1 MPFARINGIRIH
13 YEVYGAGAPVL
24 LINGLSAPGVNWLY
38 QVRDLSPHYQVI
50 TFDNR
55 GVGESDLPESKTYP
69 TALMADDA
77 ARLLEHVGVRRAHVV
92 GASMGGTIA
101 QELALRHPRM
111 VRSLVLACTW
121 AKGDG
126 RFIRTVESWV
136 TLTRK
141 LTLEERFRDVL
152 FPLVYSPAF
161 FERPGALSESLMRV
175 LAYPFPTTPE
185 GMERQARGLLAW
197 NGTRVRDLKK
207 VKAPARILV
216 GRDDILTPPAFSRA
230 LARLIPKA
238 QLKILPGGHGFF
250 IEEAEAFNR
259 AVLAFLRRVK

>member
-1 MPFARINGIRIH
+1 VPFAQINKIQVH
-13 YEVYGAGAPVL
+13 YEIYGAGDPVL
-24 LINGLSAPGVNWLY
+24 MINGLSAPGINWLY
-38 QVRDLSPHYQVI
+38 QVRDLSPHFQLI

-55 GVGESDLPESKTYP
+55 GVGESELPPAEVYP
-69 TALMADDA
+69 IAVMADDA
-77 ARLLEHVGVRRAHVV
+77 ARLLQHLGVRHAHVV
-92 GASMGGTIA
+92 GASMGGAIA
-101 QELALRHPRM
+101 QELALRHPDL

-126 RFIRTVESWV
+126 RFVHTVESWV
-136 TLTRK
+136 RLTRR

-152 FPLVYSPAF
+152 FPMVYSPAF
-161 FERPGALSESLMRV
+161 FERPGALKEMMIRV

-197 NGTRVRDLKK
+197 NGSRLGNLKRI
-207 VKAPARILV
+207 KAPTLVLV
-216 GRDDILTPPAFSRA
+216 GRDDILTPPAFSRT

-238 QLKILPGGHGFF
+238 KVRIIAGGHGFF
-250 IEEAEAFNR
+250 IEEAPAFNR